1 MAPKS
6 ERQFVKRFGRKY
18 PAGNVKR
25 FGRKSP
31 AGNSFIRVIR
41 CTAFNSL
48 YCFGRKSPAGNSFI
62 RAIRCTALL

>member
-6 ERQFVKRFGRKY
+6 ERQF
-18 PAGNVKR
+18 VKR

-62 RAIRCTALL
+62 RAIRCTALLIRCTAFN